1 MSRSRY
7 GDDDDDDNDDEA
19 YASAEECLVLSR
31 LPDTGFYLCFANVPR
46 KSSSNTATTMRH
58 QLLLVLTVS
67 LCAIAVNSNPAL
79 KPDLPKAKDPLFDK
93 MLAET
98 SRPIPDAHDPRF
110 NKMLPDPD
118 NNLIADDS
126 DEDDEED
133 LLNDDILPEKALD
146 LNPKYA
152 QKANKDKPE
161 VSTVGSVAVNKVK
174 INDDIDNYEAQLL
187 KGNGKKLTSS
197 PSSTTAKASTTEDDY
212 SYDEDED
219 DYDEANYGAID
230 FSGVDKVLAQPIKKP
245 IDEPVKVSSSTTAKP
260 KATTVTGGKQ
270 QVEILDQ
277 YDDDADDLDYQ
288 YNYDDD
294 DDDDDSEDD
303 DEDDDEEETA
313 SVAVSPK
320 ANKTVATVDENKSA
334 KKQNKPIKLS
344 KDSAKATNKTG
355 EKTDY
360 YQDYYDDDDD
370 EEDDDDSAYTSNNTH
385 CPQDCICEHNMHA
398 YMVATCS
405 RLDLEK
411 QKFGSYITDLQ
422 VLDVGPMYPI
432 ELGPDFFKKIGLSH
446 VVSIKITN
454 CTIVYISPQA
464 FAGLDELYSVN
475 LTNSGID
482 LIHPDTFVNN
492 TKLRLLT
499 LSGNDLSAMQSVNH
513 NTPYTDYML
522 KAPSVEELDLSRCK
536 LQELQPNAFNELK
549 NIIFINLSENN
560 LSNLPQGIFDNVET
574 IEELDLSM
582 NNIAELPKHIFAK
595 TSLAIL
601 HLRHNKIS
609 NNVDFVT
616 ADLQKLDLSFCR
628 IRSINNQM
636 FKGMDGLTNLI
647 LKGNHIEKIKPMAFI
662 SLRSLRQIDLS
673 YNNLDQISAQTF
685 IGNKMLDIIRLNN
698 NPALKRLPN
707 EGFESSYNVPFN
719 VYFMDISNCDISE
732 LADNTFKTMPQL
744 TRLNLAWNNL
754 QTIRPAVMA
763 HLSKLMDL
771 DLSNN
776 MITELDDKTFQ
787 NNRNLNTLNLSGNQI
802 SSLVSKLFQPLQY
815 LSELDISDCDLRT
828 IWEDSSDKIKRE
840 EVLPNLKRLNAS
852 YNELTAVYVS
862 DLETMAKLRVLDIR
876 NNSLTCNDHLQ
887 PLIKYVQQKQISMSR
902 SPMDHVTH
910 AELNVARVDNI
921 ALPFKQWSQFA
932 WEICQ
937 GNGGDPDKTLSYSET
952 EEDDY
957 DEDEDEETDDV
968 DADILEKTSATA
980 NKVESN
986 KNELDEYSDESAD
999 SDDAEDDDSSD
1010 ADDEDEDEDDEE
1022 EQEQENILDA
1032 ANGLQ
1037 RVEQAI
1043 LTGKPGS
1050 SSSSSSNKNR
1060 IIEDEEDFDD
1070 DGDDSSADEVVI
1082 LEGGSGMFATATTT
1096 AAVLICITLALF
1108 MILLVVRSIIEMMVR
1123 RRGERYRQ
1131 AILASKNSFVYQK
1144 LTEDIAAPTTP
1155 KVHRYAPINQV

>member
-1 MSRSRY
+1 
-7 GDDDDDDNDDEA
+7 
-19 YASAEECLVLSR
+19 
-31 LPDTGFYLCFANVPR
+31 
-46 KSSSNTATTMRH
+46 MRH

-67 LCAIAVNSNPAL
+67 LCAIAVNSSPAL

-118 NNLIADDS
+118 NNLIADDDS
-126 DEDDEED
+126 DEDAEDES

-187 KGNGKKLTSS
+187 KGNGKKLPVIAIVDDELPQVEDLTGEIILPLVTSTNVPLVEITSS
-197 PSSTTAKASTTEDDY
+197 PSSTTAKASTTEGDD
-212 SYDEDED
+212 SYADDDEYDDES
-219 DYDEANYGAID
+219 DEAID
-230 FSGVDKVLAQPIKKP
+230 FSLVDKVLAQPIKKP
-245 IDEPVKVSSSTTAKP
+245 IEEPVKVSSTSTTAKP
-260 KATTVTGGKQ
+260 KASTVAGTGKQ

-277 YDDDADDLDYQ
+277 YDDDADLDYQ

-294 DDDDDSEDD
+294 EDDDDSEDD
-303 DEDDDEEETA
+303 DDDDDDDEETVSA
-313 SVAVSPK
+313 AVTPK
-320 ANKTVATVDENKSA
+320 ADKTAATVEENKSA
-334 KKQNKPIKLS
+334 KKLSKPIKLS
-344 KDSAKATNKTG
+344 KDSNKATNKT

-360 YQDYYDDDDD
+360 YQDYYDDDDE

-385 CPQDCICEHNMHA
+385 CPEDCICEHNMHA

-411 QKFGSYITDLQ
+411 QKFGSHITDLQ

-910 AELNVARVDNI
+910 AELNTARVDNI

-937 GNGGDPDKTLSYSET
+937 GNGGDPEKTLSYSET

-957 DEDEDEETDDV
+957 DEDDDEEADDV

-980 NKVESN
+980 NKVDNN
-986 KNELDEYSDESAD
+986 KNDLDEYSDESAD
-999 SDDAEDDDSSD
+999 SDDDDSSD
-1010 ADDEDEDEDDEE
+1010 SDDEDEDDDEEEE

-1037 RVEQAI
+1037 KMEQAI
-1043 LTGKPGS
+1043 LTSKYG
-1050 SSSSSSNKNR
+1050 SSSSSNKNR
-1060 IIEDEEDFDD
+1060 IIEDEQDFDD
-1070 DGDDSSADEVVI
+1070 DEDDSNADEVVI
-1082 LEGGSGMFATATTT
+1082 LEGNGGMFAMTYMWI
-1096 AAVLICITLALF
+1096 VLVCVVLALCV
-1108 MILLVVRSIIEMMVR
+1108 ILVVVRSIIELMVK